1 MGWDGSPI
9 SWSAATTS
17 TSTIN
22 AWTGTTLGDK
32 LPSEHYREHI
42 TTCFIDDAGGIAVRD
57 LIGEDQITW
66 ECDYP
71 HSDSTWPDA
80 PEILWSR
87 INGLPDATINKI
99 THENAMRVFLY
110 DPFVER
116 PKERSTVG
124 ALRAEAPD
132 VDVSIH
138 SMGRG
143 SGSVT
148 GAMLAEMAKT
158 GAK

>member
-1 MGWDGSPI
+1 
-9 SWSAATTS
+9 
-17 TSTIN
+17 
-22 AWTGTTLGDK
+22 
-32 LPSEHYREHI
+32 
-42 TTCFIDDAGGIAVRD
+42 
-57 LIGEDQITW
+57 
-66 ECDYP
+66 
-71 HSDSTWPDA
+71 
-80 PEILWSR
+80 
-87 INGLPDATINKI
+87 
-99 THENAMRVFLY
+99 MRVFLY

-124 ALRAEAPD
+124 ALRAEATD